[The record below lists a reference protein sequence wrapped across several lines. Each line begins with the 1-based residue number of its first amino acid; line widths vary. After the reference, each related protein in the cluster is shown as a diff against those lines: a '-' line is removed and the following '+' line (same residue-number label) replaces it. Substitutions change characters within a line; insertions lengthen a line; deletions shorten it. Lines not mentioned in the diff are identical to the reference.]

1 MHEYSLEYYGTCT
14 LVFHLCIVG
23 LYIQQLIVLIF
34 IIIFCRKMGQ
44 KFIFK
49 SYVYH
54 MQAQFIL
61 IIILAFQ
68 NILPHVWMWLEWSV
82 LREAGQENSI
92 AITID
97 ETGWF

>member
-68 NILPHVWMWLEWSV
+68 NILPRVDVAEVECVEGSW
-82 LREAGQENSI
+82 AGELYCHN
-92 AITID
+92 D
-97 ETGWF
+97 